1 MKYGIRM
8 TGRKPDGQFYI
19 DSVYIIFD
27 NEEDARNRL
36 ERIYTSKTYPPH
48 IEYTMVSGED
58 LEIYKVTDETY
69 YTRAS

>member
-19 DSVYIIFD
+19 DSVYILFD
-27 NEEDARNRL
+27 NEEDARKRL
-36 ERIYTSKTYPPH
+36 ERIHKTANYPPH

-58 LEIYKVTDETY
+58 LKFYRMMDNSY
-69 YTRAS
+69 YTNVG